1 MEVINNQTGFDP
13 DHVIQMENAANM
25 LMSPN
30 VSHDSRQAAEKF
42 FLNIR
47 NEKISPEYC
56 RLIIEAT
63 SNEFVIFEMV
73 QLMVMNLFKQWSILE
88 PPIFRQCFEY
98 LLENAVHK
106 FRTSKLIRGEMLRA
120 CAKLLKRS
128 IFDGKAC
135 DADTLDQTVHFL
147 LTNENPEF
155 QTIACEFIEA
165 IASEFAT
172 SWRASNLCISF
183 DFHLRA
189 RRSFE
194 NGGLQRLFEKCIRTC
209 SELFFTAN
217 LSLPYYM
224 SICENFLRVADLV
237 LSWNFEI
244 HRFPVRITFA
254 NEGAPAAALR
264 PPESWK
270 AIFQSDEFLRLF
282 FELHKRV
289 RHSET
294 LCTHSMNCLI
304 QLSSLMGPVLT
315 DNESFV
321 SQKLST
327 SNSSNF
333 VNAHDRYV
341 SNFIAGFVDLFESG
355 PLEGEISGFCMII
368 HKLLTYHR
376 ILSFPRAEMS
386 FIKFVTIIIRCAE
399 YLTPIAVRK
408 ALVEDDCVFI
418 ESLQNIY
425 DGWWV
430 ILRNNDII
438 RNASRLPVNFEDST
452 LAIISAFTRTVLS
465 EPYGCRVKVPIQ
477 ECNEEIDDDREIF
490 EKLLNDIGRFSAFYC
505 AQMLPHMFTVLFDKI
520 KQFLSF
526 METGVNDEALNT
538 WREDMHWTLLLT
550 GFMLTSSDD
559 DGSSHLQNDLLDHF
573 EHLSY
578 DTVVDIDSSVPYIK
592 TCIDSPNTITNP
604 ARVDPLIKVI
614 GAVLA
619 WCSIE
624 HKLLMDRGAEA
635 VSPELVRSSLWC
647 AGRLICALGFHVL
660 NPEDSERLATII
672 RNVLQTIVDFALQ
685 KSFGVLNNLSGERK
699 LCVDAVE
706 VFVDLVRASCNESAK
721 SPFLF
726 LYISTIQIERLPA
739 RHSFLKV
746 LVQIG
751 AIVDDEN
758 IKKTL
763 YEMVLQPLRE
773 RFMLLSKEQAS
784 LETDLVDLMDCF
796 GGVAEAAYNYNT
808 RFLFEYLSPILTCS
822 VGLLLSHKESQLIT
836 NAVLNLFNNV
846 TRRMGVYNDDRNNM
860 IFLYETLLE
869 LVRVYRDGQ
878 FTRYKLI
885 DVDVEEKASDLII
898 LLDILANVLSRDVL
912 SIIPSS
918 SSEATEFIKSGSRVA
933 LIALEMLLPIMEDD
947 LLKLPLL
954 CRKFYRFI
962 LYFTEMTP
970 QSLENL
976 SETLF
981 VSIIECLRHGL
992 KSDFGQEISLI
1003 SAEIISE
1010 VASYFARHTPKNET
1024 AIAHFSVL
1032 LKPTFELCL
1041 NCSWQVDL
1049 QSASA
1054 TALFSLICCNQVAF
1068 EEYVKQLLSRNENL
1082 PYQTALQLAFQA
1094 LLPTNLE
1101 LRLGRREKRD
1111 FRDRLEQFLNQSQ
1124 ELVIYMSKLTIMY
1137 RNEWINSDFLGGSVF
1152 LTVNF
1157 YNGIRLMSERNFE
1170 YKFFLLIIKLTFRCA
1185 SDILKRETRRSELS
1199 VEEIGKIF
1207 LRFFDSTSVKASISA
1222 GHM

>member
-25 LMSPN
+25 LMFLLL
-30 VSHDSRQAAEKF
+30 KF
-42 FLNIR
+42 GCSLR
-47 NEKISPEYC
+47 KIEQIH
-56 RLIIEAT
+56 LFEAT

-194 NGGLQRLFEKCIRTC
+194 
-209 SELFFTAN
+209 
-217 LSLPYYM
+217 M

-270 AIFQSDEFLRLF
+270 AIFQSDEFYVFSLRF
-282 FELHKRV
+282 AYNILHKRV

-490 EKLLNDIGRFSAFYC
+490 EKLLNDIGRFSAFIALKC
-505 AQMLPHMFTVLFDKI
+505 CPICLRKVLFDKI

-721 SPFLF
+721 
-726 LYISTIQIERLPA
+726 
-739 RHSFLKV
+739 
-746 LVQIG
+746 
-751 AIVDDEN
+751 
-758 IKKTL
+758 
-763 YEMVLQPLRE
+763 VLQPLRE

-1124 ELVIYMSKLTIMY
+1124 GLLV
-1137 RNEWINSDFLGGSVF
+1137 
-1152 LTVNF
+1152 
-1157 YNGIRLMSERNFE
+1157 
-1170 YKFFLLIIKLTFRCA
+1170 
-1185 SDILKRETRRSELS
+1185 
-1199 VEEIGKIF
+1199 VE
-1207 LRFFDSTSVKASISA
+1207 
-1222 GHM
+1222 